1 MKRRLLICPILLVLI
16 VPAVA
21 SARPATPDEARAVGE
36 RFIEYMVDR
45 TGGWGLAEEARI
57 VDLNEMRRQDR
68 LLGYHLSVYPH
79 GHIVVSILKDLPPVK
94 SFSYTCDFET
104 ASEEGYWQ
112 LLKDTMEET
121 LKFIEKHYGPPDAL
135 GPMAEIAPP
144 SNKEAWEWLA
154 GSAAPPAVLATVGPL
169 LKTEW
174 GQGTPYNYF
183 CPTGDGGRC
192 VAGCVATAAAQ
203 VMRYWKHPTSGTG
216 THSYYWNGDQ
226 SCGGTTSGRTLQA
239 DFTDSYDWLNIKKR
253 YIPGTYDSVKAWA
266 VGELCYEVGVAF
278 DMDYGY
284 CGSGSYTYRGVNVYP
299 TYFKYLDTV
308 VRKNRS
314 SYADADAWFARIK
327 QEFDATPARVIHY
340 RIHGH
345 SIVCD
350 GYMENGTNYI
360 HLNYGWTGSSD
371 DWYAVDNLY
380 CPWEGCDPMVEY
392 MLVGIQPG
400 ADFTDATSGP
410 LGDGGSGPG
419 VAWGDYDNDGDV
431 DLYIVNDGSQ
441 NKLLRNDGGCVF
453 TDVSGPPTGN
463 TGSGQA
469 AVWGDYDNDGDL
481 DLYLSNALQQNRLFR
496 NDDSVFVD
504 VTAPLLADAGDGR
517 GVAWGDYNNDGN
529 LDLYLVNRGSSNKLF
544 QNTGGGV
551 FADATLPPLDD
562 TGNGEAAAWAD
573 YDNDGDLDLCL
584 INDGANRLLRNDDSI
599 FVDVTSGSLGDTGAG
614 RGVAWGDYDNDGDLD
629 LYVTNRGTV
638 NLLLRNDGSDT
649 FVDVTSGPLADT
661 GNGMG
666 TAAADYDH
674 DGDLDLYV
682 ANDGTA
688 NIIIR
693 NDGGL
698 TFKNVT
704 VDPLG
709 DEGAGA
715 GVAWADCDADGD
727 LDLYLVNDSE
737 PNRLFR
743 NDYHLTNH
751 WLQVSLVGT
760 FSNAAGIGA
769 RVRVV
774 AGGVSQIREIAS
786 GSGYC
791 SQNSLMAEFGLGE
804 STVAD
809 TIEITWPSGI
819 VQDTTTL
826 AADQVVTVTEH
837 YDVSSVRKVTTGP
850 SALRLH
856 PNRPNPFSPST
867 SIRYDLPKSAAVH
880 IAVFDVRG
888 RVVRVLVDSER
899 REAGSYTVTWDGQT
913 DGGQR
918 AASGIYFCRLDA
930 GYSAETRRMVL
941 LE

>member
-1 MKRRLLICPILLVLI
+1 
-16 VPAVA
+16 
-21 SARPATPDEARAVGE
+21 
-36 RFIEYMVDR
+36 
-45 TGGWGLAEEARI
+45 
-57 VDLNEMRRQDR
+57 
-68 LLGYHLSVYPH
+68 
-79 GHIVVSILKDLPPVK
+79 
-94 SFSYTCDFET
+94 
-104 ASEEGYWQ
+104 
-112 LLKDTMEET
+112 
-121 LKFIEKHYGPPDAL
+121 
-135 GPMAEIAPP
+135 
-144 SNKEAWEWLA
+144 
-154 GSAAPPAVLATVGPL
+154 
-169 LKTEW
+169 
-174 GQGTPYNYF
+174 
-183 CPTGDGGRC
+183 
-192 VAGCVATAAAQ
+192 
-203 VMRYWKHPTSGTG
+203 
-216 THSYYWNGDQ
+216 
-226 SCGGTTSGRTLQA
+226 
-239 DFTDSYDWLNIKKR
+239 
-253 YIPGTYDSVKAWA
+253 
-266 VGELCYEVGVAF
+266 
-278 DMDYGY
+278 
-284 CGSGSYTYRGVNVYP
+284 
-299 TYFKYLDTV
+299 
-308 VRKNRS
+308 
-314 SYADADAWFARIK
+314 
-327 QEFDATPARVIHY
+327 
-340 RIHGH
+340 
-345 SIVCD
+345 
-350 GYMENGTNYI
+350 
-360 HLNYGWTGSSD
+360 
-371 DWYAVDNLY
+371 
-380 CPWEGCDPMVEY
+380 
-392 MLVGIQPG
+392 
-400 ADFTDATSGP
+400 
-410 LGDGGSGPG
+410 
-419 VAWGDYDNDGDV
+419 
-431 DLYIVNDGSQ
+431 
-441 NKLLRNDGGCVF
+441 
-453 TDVSGPPTGN
+453 
-463 TGSGQA
+463 
-469 AVWGDYDNDGDL
+469 
-481 DLYLSNALQQNRLFR
+481 
-496 NDDSVFVD
+496 
-504 VTAPLLADAGDGR
+504 
-517 GVAWGDYNNDGN
+517 
-529 LDLYLVNRGSSNKLF
+529 
-544 QNTGGGV
+544 
-551 FADATLPPLDD
+551 
-562 TGNGEAAAWAD
+562 
-573 YDNDGDLDLCL
+573 
-584 INDGANRLLRNDDSI
+584 
-599 FVDVTSGSLGDTGAG
+599 VDVTSGSLGDTGAG